1 MPKENMK
8 AKDGTR
14 HPTLY
19 IFSGLPASGKSTL
32 ARELAKKLG
41 ATFVRIDTVE
51 QGLRDLCNYK
61 VEGEGYRLSYR
72 IAKDNLETGN
82 DVIADSVNPWELTRK
97 EWNEVATSAEAN
109 FVNIEV
115 VCSDEEEHRNRV
127 ENRKVGIKTLKLP
140 TWEEVKNRDYHKW
153 TEPRILID
161 TAGEA
166 IEESLKRLIE
176 ELNG

>member
-1 MPKENMK
+1 VPKEIMK
-8 AKDGTR
+8 EKGGMG

-41 ATFVRIDTVE
+41 ATFIRIDTVE
-51 QGLRDLCNYK
+51 QGLRDICNYK
-61 VEGEGYRLSYR
+61 IEGEGYRLSYR
-72 IAKDNLETGN
+72 IAKNNLEAGN
-82 DVIADSVNPWELTRK
+82 DVIADSINLWELTRK
-97 EWNEVATSAEAN
+97 EWNEVATSSDAN

-127 ENRKVGIKTLKLP
+127 ENRKVGIETLKLP

-153 TEPRILID
+153 TEPGILID

-166 IEESLKRLIE
+166 IEHSLKRLIE
-176 ELNG
+176 ALNG